1 MTISVTQLNNY
12 IHGVFDID
20 GVLNDI
26 SVCGE
31 VTNVKSSRDG
41 WYFSLKDE
49 NSAIDCFC
57 YASAT
62 QPEVGKM
69 VVAEGKINY
78 WTKSGRVS
86 FFVRRLT
93 VSRNDGAA
101 YCCCFP
107 C

>member
-49 NSAIDCFC
+49 TA
-57 YASAT
+57 
-62 QPEVGKM
+62 Q
-69 VVAEGKINY
+69 
-78 WTKSGRVS
+78 
-86 FFVRRLT
+86 
-93 VSRNDGAA
+93 
-101 YCCCFP
+101 
-107 C
+107 